1 VAVVALEVKKRQPL
15 AGGRDFGSAGRY
27 LQLDGTAHFAVDPA
41 HPLNRPVTDID
52 LAPRDGEGRVR
63 FSADFRIL
71 APEDPGRGSHRLL
84 LDVPNRGNRLALAS
98 FNRVPRPIDPRA
110 TTDAGDGFLM
120 RRGYTIVW
128 CGWQHD
134 VPAVE
139 GLMRIEVPEARRD
152 GRPIAGRVLVSFQ
165 PNAPAR
171 VQLLSDR
178 GHRPYSSSD
187 LDDPDA
193 TLLVRDEDEV
203 PLRVIPRREWSFARL
218 DGGRVVA
225 DPDHVYLAAGFAPG
239 RVYHLVYRTTGAPVI
254 GLGLLTAR
262 DLAAFLRHG
271 GAADGNPC
279 AGDIRRAYAFG
290 ASQSGRYLRQFLY
303 LGLNEDEAERIVF
316 DGVLAHIAGGKR
328 GGDFNQRFGQPSA
341 SLHPT
346 MSNAFPFADTV
357 TTDPVGVSSGGLLE
371 RLAAR
376 RRMPKIFFT
385 NSSTE
390 YWRGDASLIHTDAEG
405 SEDLPPG
412 GAVRIYHFAGT
423 QHSAGT
429 LPLTDTNPVDGTRG
443 QQALNSVDYNPLLR
457 AALISLD
464 RWAGGEQE
472 PPPSRYPR
480 LADGTA
486 VAPERLREAFTSIP
500 GVAFP
505 ARPPQ
510 VVRLDFG
517 PDAGRGLATTLP
529 PVEGEPYPHFVAA
542 VDRDGNE
549 VTGIRLPD
557 LTVPLA
563 TYTGWNL
570 RHPEIGAPGRPTSLL
585 GSTIPFPATAEERAR
600 AVDPRRSIAER
611 YPSRDGYLEQ
621 VRHQARRL
629 IDDGYLLAEDL
640 DLVVGQAARRWELL
654 AAAREP
660 TAVGDPVTAP
670 L

>member
-1 VAVVALEVKKRQPL
+1 
-15 AGGRDFGSAGRY
+15 
-27 LQLDGTAHFAVDPA
+27 
-41 HPLNRPVTDID
+41 
-52 LAPRDGEGRVR
+52 
-63 FSADFRIL
+63 
-71 APEDPGRGSHRLL
+71 
-84 LDVPNRGNRLALAS
+84 LAS
-98 FNRVPRPIDPRA
+98 FNRVPRPIDPGA

-120 RRGYTIVW
+120 RHGYTIVW

-134 VPAVE
+134 VPGVE
-139 GLMRIEVPEARRD
+139 GLMRIEVPQAQPD

-193 TLLVRDEDEV
+193 TLLVRDDDGV
-203 PLRVIPRREWSFARL
+203 LPRVIPRQDWSFARL
-218 DGGRVVA
+218 DAGRAVP
-225 DPDHVYLAAGFAPG
+225 DPDHAYLAAGFAPG
-239 RVYHLVYRTTGAPVI
+239 SVYHLIYRTTGAPVI

-262 DLAAFLRHG
+262 DIAAFLRHG
-271 GAADGNPC
+271 GDADGNPC

-290 ASQSGRYLRQFLY
+290 ASQSGRFLRQFLY
-303 LGLNEDEAERIVF
+303 LGLNEDEEERIVF
-316 DGVLAHIAGGKR
+316 DGVIAHIAGGKR

-357 TTDPVGVSSGGLLE
+357 TIDPFGGSSDGLLE

-376 RRMPKIFFT
+376 RRLPKVFLT

-390 YWRGDASLIHTDAEG
+390 YWRGDAALIHIDAAG
-405 SEDLPPG
+405 RHDLSPG

-443 QQALNSVDYNPLLR
+443 RQALNSVDYNPLLR

-486 VAPERLREAFTSIP
+486 VVPERQREAFTSIP

-505 ARPPQ
+505 THPAR

-517 PDAGRGLATTLP
+517 PDAGRGLAAMLP
-529 PVEGEPYPHFVAA
+529 PAEGEPYPHFVPA

-570 RHPEIGAPGRPTSLL
+570 RHPQIGAPERPTSLL

-600 AVDPRRSIAER
+600 MGDPRLSIAER
-611 YPSRDGYLEQ
+611 HPSRERYLEQ
-621 VRHQARRL
+621 VRQEALHL
-629 IDDGYLLAEDL
+629 IEEGYLLAEDL
-640 DLVVGQAARRWELL
+640 ELIVGQAARRWDLF
-654 AAAREP
+654 ATAREP
-660 TAVGDPVTAP
+660 IAAGDRVTAAS
-670 L
+670 